1 MTNPYIDKDYTVL
14 PIENGRLD
22 SLTFAVKDLFEL
34 EGHQTSLG
42 NPFFKAQNELGKKTS
57 PIIIN
62 LLKEGAL
69 LKGITVTDEFMWSI
83 KGSNIHYKEPLNP
96 NAPDRLTG
104 GSSSGSSSAVAS
116 KLVDFALGTDTG
128 GSIRVPASYT
138 GIFGI
143 RPTFRNLDNKGVYPL
158 AQSFDTVG
166 FFANDI
172 ETMVKVGE
180 VFFDEKTNLPD
191 KYLMITDAFDTLEPK
206 LRDQAISYYKKVFK
220 EDAEMLSL
228 PERFSLEKLLDAYR
242 IIQGIEA
249 FQNYGQ
255 WYEDNKGAGKV
266 GEDIASRFEWAKT
279 LQKDAKY
286 QEALLLKET
295 FTDYMEELSQN
306 YVIVIPSATSYAP
319 LKTSTADQVET
330 IRQDTMA
337 VTSIAGLAG
346 LPQLSLPISN
356 STLPL
361 GLSIIGKKN
370 SDLALINLAKNKLI
384 ESERD

>member
-143 RPTFRNLDNKGVYPL
+143 RPTFRNLDNQGVYPL

>member
-255 WYEDNKGAGKV
+255 WYKDNKGAGKV

>member
-1 MTNPYIDKDYTVL
+1 MQHLLVRL
-14 PIENGRLD
+14 LVGRLD